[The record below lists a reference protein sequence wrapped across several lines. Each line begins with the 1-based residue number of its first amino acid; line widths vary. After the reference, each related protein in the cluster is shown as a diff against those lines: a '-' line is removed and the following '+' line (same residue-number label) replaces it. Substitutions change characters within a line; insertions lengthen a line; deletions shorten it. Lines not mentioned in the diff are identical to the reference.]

1 MPGPGMVQIDP
12 AQKQVPAAVEVF
24 DARQM
29 RLQAKQEVNLLLEKS
44 KSVVSMEKGKLENLQ
59 IISSFTVLA
68 KPGHEKETYNIYRQ
82 EVSKANEQLIL
93 NKENFDI
100 QLEET
105 APGKLYI
112 VCGRYEERNLKI
124 EVEIGKEETRQT
136 ERVLP
141 APVAENTKVA
151 STSERER
158 LPQPKF
164 TAKERKDIK
173 ISAEVL
179 EGLGSIDLTESQWKV
194 MKERILNVA
203 GGSFNKFSEADKM
216 EAIRRVISPH
226 EYEGKGGLEYPGP
239 DELKNRVVRKAAG
252 TLSDMKGDCDDYSLL
267 FVACVKQMEKEGLLK
282 VEGMKLAL
290 MEYYDPKDQSVKAHA
305 NILQII
311 MSDEKTSEKTAV
323 LVDLTVHTKS
333 LNLGLTSKNTAGW
346 NTDLRKMMLE
356 HLNGGREPAEMIK
369 SDYFQMQVYGG
380 SEDNARKYDGVEFYY
395 IEKSDDKKVM
405 ESINQAKSYAKK
417 ANMLKEEGKLEE
429 AYAAHEKADQLF
441 NDIIDMLKKRVELGK
456 NSGGYYADT
465 YTRLADAYYQ
475 KRMNLVSESNTI
487 AIKTEVGTGNSGEK
501 IKSAEEAKGEWI
513 KCLET
518 IVGMDGLSCFALS
531 NSSADEFNRGREHYP
546 KAEELAKRAVGAAP
560 YRKNGYDV
568 VWNVFSE
575 QKKFSEVKALLEGYE
590 TTLPI
595 IIRKEGDPEPDLKA
609 LLDGYI
615 LEAGKKIKKTP

>member
-1 MPGPGMVQIDP
+1 MVQIDP

-380 SEDNARKYDGVEFYY
+380 SEVKEQKYDGVEFYY
-395 IEKSDDKKVM
+395 KEKFGEHDRSAILKKT
-405 ESINQAKSYAKK
+405 EKLAITGRE
-417 ANMLKEEGKLEE
+417 LKEAGKFKEMIPVYAE
-429 AYAAHEKADQLF
+429 ANILLDDVIKYMKPL
-441 NDIIDMLKKRVELGK
+441 VELGEQ
-456 NSGGYYADT
+456 SGGYYGDALF
-465 YTRLADAYYQ
+465 RLATVYSARSKNSFNKGSAMAKCEIKDEPTIEYNKGMEFRQKSIELNEKGLPMDGLGAVATSFAAYYLHN
-475 KRMNLVSESNTI
+475 KGVEYYSEAEKKAVDAIICAPFKIDGYDALKSI
-487 AIKTEVGTGNSGEK
+487 LFIEGRYDEAIKTFEKYGT
-501 IKSAEEAKGEWI
+501 
-513 KCLET
+513 
-518 IVGMDGLSCFALS
+518 D
-531 NSSADEFNRGREHYP
+531 
-546 KAEELAKRAVGAAP
+546 LAKINSAGSGDISELRMKLKDYVKGAED
-560 YRKNGYDV
+560 RLK
-568 VWNVFSE
+568 
-575 QKKFSEVKALLEGYE
+575 E
-590 TTLPI
+590 T
-595 IIRKEGDPEPDLKA
+595 R
-609 LLDGYI
+609 
-615 LEAGKKIKKTP
+615 